1 MVASPSATLLTVP
14 ATQHLDAVVV
24 VGHDDRLGEL
34 AAELDHLARPPA
46 QMSTARAAS
55 AIVNMPWAM
64 TPGRPTEVATR
75 SDQWMGL
82 KSPLA
87 PA

>member
-1 MVASPSATLLTVP
+1 MAATRTTTPSSSSGTTTGRVN
-14 ATQHLDAVVV
+14 
-24 VGHDDRLGEL
+24 L
-34 AAELDHLARPPA
+34 APSSTMRPGAPA
-46 QMSTARAAS
+46 QVSTARAAS
-55 AIVNMPWAM
+55 ASVYMPWAT

-75 SDQWMGL
+75 SEKWIGL